1 MSGRNFHSVQE
12 AKEFIAASIAAQAQ
26 RDATPLSDIERKM
39 LLFSEVGWAPPD
51 IMEVSDEFDRQYDP
65 NEYEKKISTIIK
77 HLDKRLQKDSP
88 AEYDDWKSAVQY
100 LRRKDHYVN
109 IMIRQAG
116 LRPTGDRLKLWATGL
131 ALVGAFVAWLFISH
145 EYKLERYFPS
155 QKVMGK
161 LLFAGW
167 LAAIALGILNL
178 LAPKR
183 TSNVVNKSP
192 RSYSPAVPATTNNV
206 TSP

>member
-12 AKEFIAASIAAQAQ
+12 AKEFIAAKIAAQAQ

-88 AEYDDWKSAVQY
+88 AEYGDWKSAVQY

-155 QKVMGK
+155 QNVMGK

-167 LAAIALGILNL
+167 LAVIALGILDL
-178 LAPKR
+178 LAPKQ
-183 TSNVVNKSP
+183 TSNVVNKISAKLFAR
-192 RSYSPAVPATTNNV
+192 RSGDDE
-206 TSP
+206 

>member
-100 LRRKDHYVN
+100 LRPKDHYVN
-109 IMIRQAG
+109 VMIGQAG
-116 LRPTGDRLKLWATGL
+116 LRPPHDQLKLFLW
-131 ALVGAFVAWLFISH
+131 ALVVIAAFAGWFFISTK
-145 EYKLERYFPS
+145 YNLGRYFPS

-167 LAAIALGILNL
+167 LAVIALGILNL

-183 TSNVVNKSP
+183 TSNVVNKISAKLFA
-192 RSYSPAVPATTNNV
+192 RRHGDDE
-206 TSP
+206 

>member
-65 NEYEKKISTIIK
+65 HEYEKKISTIIK
-77 HLDKRLQKDSP
+77 HLDKRLQEDSP

-167 LAAIALGILNL
+167 LAVIALGILNL

-183 TSNVVNKSP
+183 TSNVVNKISAKLFAH
-192 RSYSPAVPATTNNV
+192 RSGDDE
-206 TSP
+206 

>member
-12 AKEFIAASIAAQAQ
+12 AKEFIAAKIAAQAQ
-26 RDATPLSDIERKM
+26 RDATTLSDIERKM

-77 HLDKRLQKDSP
+77 HLDKRLQEDSP

-100 LRRKDHYVN
+100 LRRRDHYVN

-116 LRPTGDRLKLWATGL
+116 LRPTGDRLKLWAMGL

-167 LAAIALGILNL
+167 LAVIALGILNL

-183 TSNVVNKSP
+183 TSNVVNKISAKLFAH
-192 RSYSPAVPATTNNV
+192 RSGDDE
-206 TSP
+206 

>member
-12 AKEFIAASIAAQAQ
+12 AKEFIAANIAAQAQ
-26 RDATPLSDIERKM
+26 RDATTLSDIERKM

-183 TSNVVNKSP
+183 TSNVVNKISAKLFAR
-192 RSYSPAVPATTNNV
+192 RSGDDE
-206 TSP
+206 